1 MKPPKALV
9 ILPLTALLGASLVFG
24 GCSAAKKPTTPA
36 PVAPGTPRATTP
48 ATPAYPK
55 GVANR
60 VTSEAKKV
68 KDVRGAT
75 AIVSGKNIYLG
86 LDLKPNVTKTK
97 TKDVER
103 AVLNKVKNME
113 PNYTVTVTSNVDT
126 VTRIK
131 NVARGISQGKTVS
144 SFDRE
149 IREIGN
155 RMTPKTK

>member
-1 MKPPKALV
+1 MKPPKALL

-24 GCSAAKKPTTPA
+24 GCSAARKPTP
-36 PVAPGTPRATTP
+36 PAPGTPTAPKATTP
-48 ATPAYPK
+48 ANQNYPK
-55 GVANR
+55 GVADR
-60 VTSEAKKV
+60 VANEAQKV
-68 KDVRGAT
+68 TDVRGAT

-86 LDLKPNVTKTK
+86 LDLKPNVAKTR